1 MEQTGSNAE
10 DRLKK
15 CLDFLVQNPGF
26 AVATAARNFGVTR
39 GTLRRRLDGI
49 TPKKEGRRAPN
60 TKLTEEEEEE
70 LSSEIRRLNDNNV
83 PTPKQWITDAAN
95 RIIRARSSDVLDLV
109 TSRWVD
115 RFITRNGLYVPRSDR
130 PQGFRPG
137 LSQSEVTQKTSKH
150 HVAVIG
156 FRATGISIMP
166 SPRAGAHFR
175 PVPVKTKQ
183 DAFENTMMLETYEE
197 LKRIA
202 DDPDIEDAGVT
213 LITAVEYFD
222 TTPTEDE
229 LDMFAVWPEYR
240 LLEPDEM
247 PTEGTAKS
255 IKAGLTYSSWVIDTP
270 TYLGWLQGQAES
282 LGAIFVR
289 SRLGAVQEAAF
300 VAQEHRPDLAIPKIV
315 VNASGTG
322 FGDTRC
328 FPTRS
333 QYMLISNS
341 YHSTVSHHSADG
353 HTTVVIPRPF
363 GGTVIGGTVEPHN
376 WSPNNSRLAIEKI
389 LRRVAA
395 VCPDLLQVPADDSSL
410 PPAINVRQ
418 AYIGR
423 IPMRKGGLRL
433 EKEVITFNLPLED
446 SLDNELSSMSIVH
459 CYGAG
464 PNGFKIGWAIASRAT
479 SLVDQCCAAS
489 GNSI

>member
-1 MEQTGSNAE
+1 MEQTDSNAE

-49 TPKKEGRRAPN
+49 TPMKKGRHSPN
-60 TKLTEEEEEE
+60 TKLTEEEEEK

-83 PTPKQWITDAAN
+83 STSKQWISDAAN

-115 RFITRNGLYVPRSDR
+115 RFITRHGLYVPRSDR
-130 PQGFRPG
+130 PQGFRRG
-137 LSQSEVTQKTSKH
+137 LSKSEVTEKTSKH

-156 FRATGISIMP
+156 AGVIGLSITLHLIRRGYTVTVATRELPGDWDIDYA
-166 SPRAGAHFR
+166 SPPRRR
-175 PVPVKTKQ
+175 PLSAQ
-183 DAFENTMMLETYEE
+183 E

-202 DDPDIEDAGVT
+202 GDPDIEDAGVAF
-213 LITAVEYFD
+213 ITAVEYFD

-247 PTEGTAKS
+247 PTEGTAKG
-255 IKAGLTYSSWVIDTP
+255 IKAGLTYSAWVIDTLA
-270 TYLGWLQGQAES
+270 YLGWLQGQAES

-300 VAQEHRPDLAIPKIV
+300 VAQEHRPDLAMPKIV

-322 FGDTRC
+322 FGDTKC

-363 GGTVIGGTVEPHN
+363 GGTVIGGTIEPHN

-395 VCPDLLQVPADDSSL
+395 VCPDLLQAPADDPSL
-410 PPAINVRQ
+410 LPAINVRQ

-433 EKEVITFNLPLED
+433 EKEVITINLPSED

-479 SLVDQCCAAS
+479 SLV
-489 GNSI
+489 N